1 MKKVFIPAL
10 CMLALAGM
18 TTSCTDDMDN
28 VVTQNEQAMSK
39 GIKLAAGMPG
49 LEMDS
54 HTRTELANIEG
65 EAPKAL
71 WSRYDQL
78 MIFSRNTAGKTERDI
93 YITTNK
99 TPARQTTFE
108 LDQTD
113 EPKWTTRNLPVALY
127 TESTNKFSGA
137 MATKL
142 NYDVDNSRL
151 EGLHFRSVDGPGSTE
166 YQTQQTVK
174 TNQFDPM
181 ADWLISQPI
190 TEEMKQQSQ
199 GEINLKFKRLSSL
212 IRVKIVDKT
221 AKKVLKN
228 QDVQYMYLIA
238 ESKDPLIRPF
248 SIDTQKGEII
258 PMTEADAP
266 IESLIAVDG
275 EVIVRPTQPG
285 GTLIVS
291 RICKIGTE
299 EAAYISTLPATLKEG
314 ETITVGFTTASGYQ
328 YSKSYTLEAD
338 FVLKPGAIHTLTV
351 SMGDEQMVSAPKQGA
366 AVDDATLY
374 VNVPGSLTA
383 DLVKQAATN
392 AGADLTPEQ
401 TIKWNKMGFPRLK
414 IAGTL
419 NAADMKTLNSTLG
432 TYQKPFS
439 LDMQDAQLEGGVLE
453 TGMLVNETDYTIIN
467 LPWNLTTIQKNS
479 IKCIGML
486 TIPAGVTNIEANAL
500 ASYFTPSLRI
510 LCPPTSNISNQ
521 FLASTH
527 SNFRFITLNEKWKG
541 EAALDESAQTWMD
554 KTFGELF
561 FVKVDQQGKMMNS
574 PQIKM
579 ADKHDNLKRI
589 CVTTTKVG
597 QITPDI
603 MLDLAFIMNK
613 EDALQVQGPING
625 RDMGVILCNLDHPNL
640 ESIEL
645 DLGLARLIGDGV
657 AYKPEAYDHTYQFN
671 QNDVLPTK
679 TFGFLNNVKSI
690 TFPNSLKVIESEQL
704 GTFTQLK
711 DVIIDCRSLEKMEEN
726 AVNIANAG
734 NPLRVTINIP
744 YTPTMNLPVTNPN
757 IARFVHLYIEN
768 EDWIAPENGGAPQ
781 GNVWKGLT
789 WAGVHTII

>member
-28 VVTQNEQAMSK
+28 VVAQNEQAMSK
-39 GIKLAAGMPG
+39 GIKLVATHPG

-54 HTRTELANIEG
+54 HTRTELANVEG

-71 WSRYDQL
+71 WSPYDEL
-78 MIFSRNTAGKTERDI
+78 MIFSRNTAGKTERDV
-93 YITTNK
+93 YMTTNK

-127 TESTNKFSGA
+127 TESTNKFAGA

-151 EGLHFRSVDGPGSTE
+151 EGLHFRSADGPGSTE

-221 AKKVLKN
+221 TKNVLKN

-258 PMTEADAP
+258 PMPEADAP
-266 IESLIAVDG
+266 ISSIIGIDG
-275 EVIVRPTQPG
+275 EEIVRPTQPG

-291 RICKIGTE
+291 PICKIGTE
-299 EAAYISTLPATLKEG
+299 EAVYISTLPATLKKG
-314 ETITVGFTTASGYQ
+314 ENITVGFTTASGYQ

-351 SMGDEQMVSAPKQGA
+351 NMGDEQAVSAPEQGA
-366 AVDDATLY
+366 SVDNATLY
-374 VNVPGSLTA
+374 VHVPGSLTA

-392 AGADLTPEQ
+392 AGADLSPEQ
-401 TIKWNKMGFPRLK
+401 PIKWNKMGFPRLK
-414 IAGTL
+414 IVGSL
-419 NAADMKTLNSTLG
+419 NASDMKTLNSTLG
-432 TYQKPFS
+432 TYQKPFC

-453 TGMLVNETDYTIIN
+453 TGMLVNETDYLIIN
-467 LPWNLTTIQKNS
+467 LPWNLTTIQEKS
-479 IKCIGML
+479 IKCVEML
-486 TIPAGVTNIEANAL
+486 TIPAGVTTIEANAL
-500 ASYFTPSLRI
+500 TSISTPVLRM
-510 LCPPTSNISNQ
+510 LCPPSSNISSQ
-521 FLASTH
+521 LLAGTH
-527 SNFRFITLNEKWKG
+527 FDLPFILLNEKWKG
-541 EAALDESAQTWMD
+541 DASLDESTKTWMGKPFD
-554 KTFGELF
+554 EVF
-561 FVKVDQQGKMMNS
+561 FVKVDQQGKMMNR

-579 ADKHDNLKRI
+579 ADKHSNLKSI

-597 QITPDI
+597 QITPDV
-603 MLDLAFIMNK
+603 MLDLRYIMNK

-625 RDMGVILCNLDHPNL
+625 RDMGIMIDHLAIPL
-640 ESIEL
+640 FDHVDL
-645 DLGLARLIGDGV
+645 DLGHARLIGDGV
-657 AYKPEAYDHTYQFN
+657 AYTPQGSTHTYQFN
-671 QNDVLPTK
+671 QNDVLPTG
-679 TFGFLNNVKSI
+679 TFSSLDNIETI

-704 GTFTQLK
+704 YLSSQMK

-726 AVNIANAG
+726 VVCAASADK
-734 NPLRVTINIP
+734 PLRVTFNIP
-744 YTPTMNLPVTNPN
+744 YTPTMNLPVTELS
-757 IARFVHLYIEN
+757 IARYVHLYIEN

-789 WAGVHTII
+789 WAGVYTSI